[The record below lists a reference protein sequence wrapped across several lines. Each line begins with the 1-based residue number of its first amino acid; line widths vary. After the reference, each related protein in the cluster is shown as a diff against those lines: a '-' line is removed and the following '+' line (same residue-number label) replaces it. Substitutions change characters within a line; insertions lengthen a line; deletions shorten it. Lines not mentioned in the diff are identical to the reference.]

1 MIQRKEERRTLKIF
15 KGILEELSQIRKE
28 LQAIRS
34 NLESFSK
41 FKINPQEE
49 ARAVLKAT
57 SDSEKESRK

>member
-1 MIQRKEERRTLKIF
+1 MGVQKAGQTAIQRKEERRTLKIF

-34 NLESFSK
+34 NLEPFSK

-49 ARAVLKAT
+49 AELF
-57 SDSEKESRK
+57 